1 SPGSRP
7 WTSDTPAAGAPQ
19 VEEDETALPAAS
31 SRAVGS
37 VCQRMRGWA
46 AERGPTLILIEGL
59 HRADRA
65 SLLALERLMLGLT
78 HEPLLLVASL
88 RPTDETG
95 SPWRQTLL
103 ERIQD
108 LHSTDTI
115 ELARL
120 GRESVSHAPT
130 RPSRVKF
137 QLALQST
144 LRTGRSAIRKGDLE
158 KALSCL
164 ETALEICDGAPDRSD
179 HHPACPR

>member
-1 SPGSRP
+1 M
-7 WTSDTPAAGAPQ
+7 
-19 VEEDETALPAAS
+19 EEDETGLPAAS

-88 RPTDETG
+88 RPTDESG

-103 ERIQD
+103 KRIQD

-115 ELARL
+115 DLSRL
-120 GRESVSHAPT
+120 VGRESVSHAPT
-130 RPSRVKF
+130 RPSRLKF

-144 LRTGRSAIRKGDLE
+144 LRTGRSAIQKGDLE

-164 ETALEICDGAPDRSD
+164 EIALKICDGAPDRS
-179 HHPACPR
+179 HRHPPCPR